1 MIKSLVYI
9 IPALVVGILLG
20 LYLSIQDYSKLREIT
35 LGELLNVLTNLFFMG
50 IVTYYI
56 VQRSNTDLKRR
67 EMLWGYF
74 DELRENCVTSIT
86 RSRHTP
92 NIQVCLRRVL

>member
-1 MIKSLVYI
+1 MIKRLVYI

-67 EMLWGYF
+67 EILWGYF
-74 DELRENCVTSIT
+74 DELRV
-86 RSRHTP
+86 P
-92 NIQVCLRRVL
+92 NKKR